1 MRHHAILLATLL
13 VAASAPAATAQ
24 SLFKC
29 TAPDGRVTYQETP
42 CTGERSQRRLDNPRP
57 PSPDEVQARRMLEN
71 EAMWGD
77 PLADRFA
84 REARDREMA
93 RLREREAYAREER
106 LRRQREEASR
116 PAEEIPWV
124 TPWGFPGKPGQ
135 ARPQAKPTS

>member
-1 MRHHAILLATLL
+1 
-13 VAASAPAATAQ
+13 
-24 SLFKC
+24 
-29 TAPDGRVTYQETP
+29 
-42 CTGERSQRRLDNPRP
+42 
-57 PSPDEVQARRMLEN
+57 MLEN

-116 PAEEIPWV
+116 PVEEIPWV

-135 ARPQAKPTS
+135 ARPQPKPNG

>member
-1 MRHHAILLATLL
+1 
-13 VAASAPAATAQ
+13 
-24 SLFKC
+24 
-29 TAPDGRVTYQETP
+29 
-42 CTGERSQRRLDNPRP
+42 
-57 PSPDEVQARRMLEN
+57 
-71 EAMWGD
+71 MWGE
-77 PLADRFA
+77 PLADGFA

-135 ARPQAKPTS
+135 ARPQGKPAS

>member
-57 PSPDEVQARRMLEN
+57 PSPDEVQARRML
-71 EAMWGD
+71 
-77 PLADRFA
+77 
-84 REARDREMA
+84 
-93 RLREREAYAREER
+93 
-106 LRRQREEASR
+106 
-116 PAEEIPWV
+116 
-124 TPWGFPGKPGQ
+124 
-135 ARPQAKPTS
+135 